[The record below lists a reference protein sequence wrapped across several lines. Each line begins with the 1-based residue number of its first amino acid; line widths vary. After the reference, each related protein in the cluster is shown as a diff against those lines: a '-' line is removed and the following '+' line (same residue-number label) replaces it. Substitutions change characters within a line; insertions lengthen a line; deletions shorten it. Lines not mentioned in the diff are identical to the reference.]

1 MKGKVVDLTTSGY
14 GEVVRLTDVMKG
26 QSMSNEQHIIHDI
39 HDILQSY
46 YRVTRKTFVD
56 NICKQATD
64 HFLLAGPESPL
75 YLFSPMFV
83 SHLATEELESIA
95 GETAGMKRQRAQLR
109 KEIESLTEAKKI
121 LARA

>member
-1 MKGKVVDLTTSGY
+1 MKGKILDLTFSGH
-14 GEVVRLTDVMKG
+14 GQVVRIDDVVKG
-26 QSMSNEQHIIHDI
+26 HVMSNDMHTVHDI

-46 YRVTRKTFVD
+46 YKVTLKTFVD

-75 YLFSPMFV
+75 SYFSPVFV
-83 SHLATEELESIA
+83 SRLSADELENIA
-95 GETAGMKRQRAQLR
+95 GELPGTKRTRAQLG
-109 KEIESLTEAKKI
+109 KEIASLTVAKKI